1 MSFEDL
7 DGGSGNPLDDIDLDL
22 DLFADEPAAVATEE
36 PGIEN
41 GIVSDISVGIGEK
54 IVTRMEQAA
63 ESMERGEAPGE
74 VTVIRRETH
83 MGSPSRRGKDVLY
96 VDIETAPDWDRFDSF
111 GIEKPSVATENETPR
126 LMMPSAAD
134 TVAMTVDK
142 LKELIARQNPDVDW
156 LDHIAEEEAKGK
168 ARKGFLAEIKA
179 GKDAKDSYG
188 KFIKQL
194 SVNPMFCRMVVF
206 GYAVGNGEP
215 VAIPCLSPTEEK
227 ICLEK
232 FWQLAMQAETI
243 CGFNHRSFD
252 LPVIL
257 VRSIIH
263 GVSPSIQLDLRKYGS
278 ANVLDLMQILYGDNL
293 SKTMGLKQTC
303 ELFGIEVG
311 NDMDGSKVN
320 ELVENPSVENLD
332 KLSAYGKSDVRIT
345 QKLHREKLAG
355 YFCV

>member
-7 DGGSGNPLDDIDLDL
+7 DGGGDDPLADLSL
-22 DLFADEPAAVATEE
+22 DLFADDMPAVATDGHPEDPPQSE
-36 PGIEN
+36 PPWLESNIC
-41 GIVSDISVGIGEK
+41 SDIPIGEK
-54 IVTRMEQAA
+54 IITRMTEFA
-63 ESMERGEAPGE
+63 EDLESRP
-74 VTVIRRETH
+74 
-83 MGSPSRRGKDVLY
+83 PSRRLAKPARDVLY

-111 GIEKPSVATENETPR
+111 GIEKPSITAENETPR

-156 LDHIAEEEAKGK
+156 LDHIAAEESKGK
-168 ARKGFLAEIKA
+168 ARKGFLDAIKA
-179 GKDAKDSYG
+179 GKETKDAYG

-206 GYAVGNGEP
+206 GYAQGNGEP

-232 FWQLAMQAETI
+232 FWQFAAAAETI

-278 ANVLDLMQILYGDNL
+278 TNVLDLMQLLYGDNL

-311 NDMDGSKVN
+311 NDMDGSQVN
-320 ELVENPSVENLD
+320 ELVENPTVENLD
-332 KLSAYGKSDVRIT
+332 KLSSYGRNDVRIT

>member
-7 DGGSGNPLDDIDLDL
+7 DGGGDDPLAGFSLDL
-22 DLFADEPAAVATEE
+22 LGSGDSVVVPTSDS
-36 PGIEN
+36 IETN
-41 GIVSDISVGIGEK
+41 ICSSIPTGEK
-54 IVTRMEQAA
+54 IGTRLEEAA
-63 ESMERGEAPGE
+63 GHIH
-74 VTVIRRETH
+74 VN
-83 MGSPSRRGKDVLY
+83 GSPSRGRDVLY
-96 VDIETAPDWDRFDSF
+96 IDLETAPDWDRFESF
-111 GIEKPSVATENETPR
+111 GIDKPSAAAENETPR
-126 LMMPSAAD
+126 MMMPTAAD

-142 LKELIARQNPDVDW
+142 LKELIARQNPDADW
-156 LDHIAEEEAKGK
+156 LDHIAAEEAKGK
-168 ARKGFLAEIKA
+168 ARKGFLDAIKSGKEA
-179 GKDAKDSYG
+179 KDAYG

-206 GYAVGNGEP
+206 GYAQGDGEP
-215 VAIPCLSPTEEK
+215 VAIPCLSPLEEK

-232 FWQLAMQAETI
+232 FWQFASAAETI

-252 LPVIL
+252 IPVIL

-278 ANVLDLMQILYGDNL
+278 TNVIDLMQLLYGDNL

-311 NDMDGSKVN
+311 NDMDGSQVN
-320 ELVENPSVENLD
+320 ELVENPTVENLD
-332 KLSAYGKSDVRIT
+332 KLSAYGRNDVRIT
-345 QKLHREKLAG
+345 QRLHREKLAG